1 MEVSIPVN
9 IPSLKEIRGNI
20 SSSQSCSRKTSL
32 IECGSFFSASSV
44 NHPRNSVCLSVPME
58 DPNVERKLSRTRK
71 MSETNRSVD
80 SRYLIVKDRKFVKK
94 FFLFFLKNS

>member
-9 IPSLKEIRGNI
+9 IPSVKEIR
-20 SSSQSCSRKTSL
+20 
-32 IECGSFFSASSV
+32 GSFFSASSV

-80 SRYLIVKDRKFVKK
+80 SR
-94 FFLFFLKNS
+94 